1 MALNIL
7 ILGASYGS
15 LLGTKLLMA
24 GHHVTLVCR
33 SKTAELINAEGT
45 IVQIKL
51 KGENEHR
58 SIHSKD
64 LPGTLIACTPQDV
77 VTSGHDMVGLA
88 MQEPQYA
95 HHTLRTLMIRIAE
108 ESLPCLSIMNMPPLT
123 FLKRIPGLDTS
134 NLNGSYTGP
143 TVWDRFDPGMMMLCS
158 PDPPFDLG

>member
-33 SKTAELINAEGT
+33 SKTAELINVEGT

-64 LPGTLIACTPQDV
+64 LPGTLIACTPQD
-77 VTSGHDMVGLA
+77 
-88 MQEPQYA
+88 
-95 HHTLRTLMIRIAE
+95 
-108 ESLPCLSIMNMPPLT
+108 
-123 FLKRIPGLDTS
+123 
-134 NLNGSYTGP
+134 
-143 TVWDRFDPGMMMLCS
+143 
-158 PDPPFDLG
+158 